1 MKKAVAY
8 YRTSSMANVG
18 DDKDSLKRQQ
28 RAVEKFA
35 KSQRIEIVFTK
46 YDAGKSG
53 TTAIEERQGIAE
65 LLRVCREK
73 QIDTILVENASRFSR
88 DLIVQESGYQKLKE
102 LGIQLIPVDAPDFFN
117 SDDPSRVLIRQMF
130 GAVSQFEKSTVV
142 SKLAAARKAKKK
154 ETGKKVEGRKS
165 YAETNPE
172 LVKAAKRL
180 SRCNDPKRR
189 DRQKDTK
196 QTLSLRKIADA
207 LFEQGFTNSNGKP
220 LSPSAV
226 KNILSQK
233 VPA

>member
-53 TTAIEERQGIAE
+53 TTSIEERQGIAE

-130 GAVSQFEKSTVV
+130 GAVCQFERATVV
-142 SKLAAARKAKKK
+142 VKLNAARKAKK
-154 ETGKKVEGRKS
+154 EATGKKVEGRKS
-165 YAETNPE
+165 YAEFNPE
-172 LVKAAKRL
+172 LVKTVR
-180 SRCNDPKRR
+180 RIKRR
-189 DRQKDTK
+189 KDKITGK
-196 QTLSLRKIADA
+196 PMSLRKISAV
-207 LFEQGFTNSNGKP
+207 LYEEGFTNSNGKK
-220 LSPSAV
+220 LGPSVIRDVLAQ
-226 KNILSQK
+226 KIL
-233 VPA
+233 V